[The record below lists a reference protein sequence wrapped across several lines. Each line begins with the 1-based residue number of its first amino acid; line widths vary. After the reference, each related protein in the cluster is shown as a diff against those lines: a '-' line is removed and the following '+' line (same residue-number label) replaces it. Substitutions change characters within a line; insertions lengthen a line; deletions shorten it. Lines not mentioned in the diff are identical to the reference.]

1 MPWLGV
7 NHNCTKVNLADE
19 RRDPDSI
26 WSWYRELL
34 ALRKSSGVLRRGDFV
49 LLEAGKQVFAYRREL
64 KGESLTIVL
73 NFSDR
78 PAQSPLRGT
87 LVRSSCPRR
96 SFNGSLQPWEAVI
109 LEEEGVYDE
118 SAGV

>member
-1 MPWLGV
+1 MFDPIRAAREIKASYIDYI
-7 NHNCTKVNLADE
+7 TTTFDLAD
-19 RRDPDSI
+19 PD
-26 WSWYRELL
+26 YAK
-34 ALRKSSGVLRRGDFV
+34 AL
-49 LLEAGKQVFAYRREL
+49 RREL
-64 KGESLTIVL
+64 QGESLTIVL